1 MLWLGLLG
9 LVIIFFFSLLF
20 GAMRIEQEIRS
31 GVDSVLHNA
40 GYKRIVT
47 DVRGRDVML
56 RGKVA
61 SDAAINRSLALSRG
75 VEGVRSVQSALDVA
89 PLRLPHL
96 IIQGDDSNGLIVSG
110 ELPNALHVDMLL
122 KQLAQAGYKDA
133 DFRVEISTEISE
145 PHWINAVAGM
155 LKLSLDLQSLQIE
168 IGANKVSIAGITDDS
183 ATYQILS
190 SNFSAAAEEVNL
202 QIVNR
207 IATVRR

>member
-1 MLWLGLLG
+1 
-9 LVIIFFFSLLF
+9 
-20 GAMRIEQEIRS
+20 
-31 GVDSVLHNA
+31 
-40 GYKRIVT
+40 
-47 DVRGRDVML
+47 
-56 RGKVA
+56 
-61 SDAAINRSLALSRG
+61 
-75 VEGVRSVQSALDVA
+75 
-89 PLRLPHL
+89 
-96 IIQGDDSNGLIVSG
+96 
-110 ELPNALHVDMLL
+110 MLL

>member
-1 MLWLGLLG
+1 VVSIQCYTM
-9 LVIIFFFSLLF
+9 
-20 GAMRIEQEIRS
+20 Q
-31 GVDSVLHNA
+31 LHNA